1 MGFLNNGLIKWAT
14 QHSTGQ
20 TAAMR
25 NRPTPTPPGANPQ
38 VISTRDGWN
47 DYKAKAMN
55 EYRASLAEKE
65 RELAELAAQGGI
77 STQDAA
83 AQLRAFKKTQAAT
96 VKQQLGQ
103 YAMQMDPNALYESMR
118 GSAYV
123 DPSARGTYDGRRE
136 GQKVQD
142 LYRNLAA
149 KGIIS
154 NAQYNQVMSKFR
166 QGQTNFKTSDGTYRP
181 RTGPERSSWSRNIQT
196 NLPKPQA
203 ATGTQSPRYG
213 RTATG
218 AQSTRYRQA
227 AADPALRRGAY
238 ARPTRTLYGR

>member
-14 QHSTGQ
+14 QHSAGQ
-20 TAAMR
+20 AAAMSR
-25 NRPTPTPPGANPQ
+25 RTTPTPPGANPQ

-55 EYRASLAEKE
+55 EYKASLAEKE
-65 RELAELAAQGGI
+65 RELAELAAKGGI
-77 STQDAA
+77 STQAAA

-123 DPSARGTYDGRRE
+123 DPSERGTYDGRRE
-136 GQKVQD
+136 GQKVQE
-142 LYRNLAA
+142 LYKNLAA

-154 NAQYNQVMSKFR
+154 AAQYNQAMSRFK
-166 QGQTNFKTSDGTYRP
+166 QGQTHWKTAEDTYEP
-181 RTGPERSSWSRNIQT
+181 RTSLETSSWARNIQT
-196 NLPKPQA
+196 NLPDPKAAARTQA
-203 ATGTQSPRYG
+203 ADRA
-213 RTATG
+213 RR
-218 AQSTRYRQA
+218 TRYRSA
-227 AADPALRRGAY
+227 AVDPALRRGAY

>member
-1 MGFLNNGLIKWAT
+1 MGFLNNGLIKRAT
-14 QHSTGQ
+14 QS
-20 TAAMR
+20 
-25 NRPTPTPPGANPQ
+25 RPIPPGANPQ
-38 VISTRDGWN
+38 VVSTRDGWN

-55 EYRASLAEKE
+55 EYRASVAEKE

-136 GQKVQD
+136 GQKVQE
-142 LYRNLAA
+142 LYKNLAA

-154 NAQYNQVMSKFR
+154 ADQYNQVMTKFQ
-166 QGQTNFKTSDGTYRP
+166 QGQTNFKTSEGTYKP
-181 RTGPERSSWSRNIQT
+181 RTGLERSSWSRNIQT
-196 NLPKPQA
+196 KMPESQA
-203 ATGTQSPRYG
+203 AARA
-213 RTATG
+213 RRE
-218 AQSTRYRQA
+218 RYRRA

-238 ARPTRTLYGR
+238 ARSTRTLYGR